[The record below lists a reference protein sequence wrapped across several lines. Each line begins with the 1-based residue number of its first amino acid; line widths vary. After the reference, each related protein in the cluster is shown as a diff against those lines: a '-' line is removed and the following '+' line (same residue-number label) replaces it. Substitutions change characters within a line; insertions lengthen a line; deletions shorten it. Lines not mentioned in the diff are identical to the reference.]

1 MDNTFDYHKARTYAS
16 QYGAIVGLCWIF
28 SFLSYMGGLT
38 TPFLADIGLVLGI
51 ASVFVAGNIIR
62 FYHNA
67 RQALTFG
74 RAWWMAITLYLCA
87 TLLTAAVQYVYF
99 KYMDHGTLAQ
109 TYEQLLTAPEYQE
122 LLQQMMP
129 QATEGNMI
137 QDMIDLLY
145 SITPIQM
152 TFQLMVYNLFL
163 SLILSL
169 PTALLGRRK
178 KIIKQ

>member
-1 MDNTFDYHKARTYAS
+1 MNNTFDYHKARAYAS
-16 QYGAIVGLCWIF
+16 QYGAIVGLCWII

-38 TPFLADIGLVLGI
+38 TPFLADIGLIMGI

-67 RQALTFG
+67 RQSLTFG
-74 RAWWMAITLYLCA
+74 QAWWMAITLYLCA
-87 TLLTAAVQYVYF
+87 TLLTAVVQYIYF
-99 KYMDHGTLAQ
+99 EYMDHGTLAK
-109 TYEQLLTAPEYQE
+109 TYEQMLTAPEYQE
-122 LLQQMMP
+122 LLQQVLP
-129 QATEGNMI
+129 QSNDTNLI

-152 TFQLMVYNLFL
+152 TFQLLVYNLFL
-163 SLILSL
+163 GLFLSV

-178 KIIKQ
+178 KVIKQ

>member
-16 QYGAIVGLCWIF
+16 RYGAIVGLCWIL

-38 TPFLADIGLVLGI
+38 TPFLADIGLILGI

-62 FYHNA
+62 YYHNA
-67 RQALTFG
+67 CQSLTFG
-74 RAWWMAITLYLCA
+74 KAWWMAITLYLCA
-87 TLLTAAVQYVYF
+87 TLLTAIVQYIYF
-99 KYMDHGTLAQ
+99 EYMDHGTLAQ

-122 LLQQMMP
+122 LLQQMLP
-129 QATEGNMI
+129 QTSDTNLI
-137 QDMIDLLY
+137 QDMISLLY

-152 TFQLMVYNLFL
+152 TFQLLVYNLFL
-163 SLILSL
+163 GLFLSL